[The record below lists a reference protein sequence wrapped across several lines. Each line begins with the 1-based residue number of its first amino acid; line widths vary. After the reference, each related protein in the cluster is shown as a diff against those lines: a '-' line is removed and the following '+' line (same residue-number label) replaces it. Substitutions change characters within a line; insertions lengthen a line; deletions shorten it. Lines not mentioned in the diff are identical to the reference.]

1 MNKYTVALSKSV
13 EKQLDKLPDKVVS
26 QIIDILQTLSNEPRP
41 HGCKKL
47 INRPGYRVRK
57 GDYRI
62 VYDIYD
68 KVLII
73 EIISI
78 GNRRDVYD

>member
-13 EKQLDKLPDKVVS
+13 EKQLDRLPDKVVS
-26 QIIDILQTLSNEPRP
+26 QIIAILQALGNEPRP
-41 HGCKKL
+41 HGYKKL

-68 KVLII
+68 KVLIV